1 MRTALV
7 AGALF
12 AVGLLA
18 WAACSCAP
26 DGAVSRHNVVPPP
39 DSAVGLGYDTPF
51 LVEGIRQPPT
61 LPADEARVD
70 EQAGVIGVSAGG
82 RYRAYLTRAFEDAS
96 SHVVNDLVGDV
107 PVSVTHC
114 DQTRST
120 RVFTTDKRGT
130 VIELMTGGWENN
142 EMSLRLN
149 DVHYAQ
155 TSAEIPLADVPF
167 EATTWGEWKA
177 AHPDTDV
184 YVGEGDAPPR

>member
-7 AGALF
+7 ATALF

-26 DGAVSRHNVVPPP
+26 DGGVSHPDAVPPP
-39 DSAVGLGYDTPF
+39 DSTVGLGYDTPF
-51 LVEGIRQPPT
+51 IVEGIRQPPT
-61 LPADEARVD
+61 SPADEAQID
-70 EQAGVIGVSAGG
+70 EQAHIIGVGVAGKH
-82 RYRAYLTRAFEDAS
+82 RAYLASVFEDTS

-120 RVFTTDKRGT
+120 RVFTADKRGA

-142 EMSLRLN
+142 ELSLRLN

-155 TSAEIPLADVPF
+155 TSADVPLTDVPF
-167 EATTWGEWKA
+167 VATTWGEWKA
-177 AHPDTDV
+177 SHPDTDI
-184 YVGEGDAPPR
+184 YVGKSDAPPL